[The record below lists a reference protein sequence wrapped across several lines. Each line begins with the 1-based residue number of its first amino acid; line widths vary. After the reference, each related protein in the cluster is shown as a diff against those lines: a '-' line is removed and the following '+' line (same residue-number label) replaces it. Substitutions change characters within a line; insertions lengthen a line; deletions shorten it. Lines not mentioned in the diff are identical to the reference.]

1 MESSRRGPKAKK
13 RKVSNTP
20 KITPKLED
28 DEEDIVIG
36 GKEYYLHYY
45 YIKMCKKFTYKYFYR
60 KKLHY
65 YYFSFAAQLL
75 EPKVEPPNPEPE
87 PEVIEVETEEPD
99 ESQPFFSPKEL
110 EVWDAEDH
118 QSFYPDSV
126 PCVATADPKEELESC
141 IDPKCDRKFL
151 SYFSMMRHVAFA
163 HYPARTAKA
172 MKLKVLKKS
181 QV

>member
-1 MESSRRGPKAKK
+1 MQPHVHCIYKK
-13 RKVSNTP
+13 T
-20 KITPKLED
+20 I
-28 DEEDIVIG
+28 
-36 GKEYYLHYY
+36 
-45 YIKMCKKFTYKYFYR
+45 F
-60 KKLHY
+60 
-65 YYFSFAAQLL
+65 FSADLL
-75 EPKVEPPNPEPE
+75 EPKVEVLPDPEP

-99 ESQPFFSPKEL
+99 ESQPFFSPQEL
-110 EVWDAEDH
+110 KVWDAEDH

-126 PCVATADPKEELESC
+126 PCVATADPKEEVESC